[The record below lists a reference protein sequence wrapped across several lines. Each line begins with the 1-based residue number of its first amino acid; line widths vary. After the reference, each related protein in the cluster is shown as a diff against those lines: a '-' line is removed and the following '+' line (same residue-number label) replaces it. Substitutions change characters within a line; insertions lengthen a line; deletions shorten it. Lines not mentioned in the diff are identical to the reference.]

1 MNRILVAIKSPLFWF
16 ALLLVHQ
23 AINNNLLEG
32 EFKNVI
38 RSDGRGYYAYLP
50 ALFLYNDPS
59 FSASLNAETAN
70 AAPNFN
76 QYYLYQTPTGERY
89 NKYFPGIALLQAPFF
104 GLGCVAAKV
113 SGAAVDGYSE
123 PFEFAFLLGSL
134 FYSLLGLWLLYLC
147 IQLRFPELAQ
157 IAAWLSVLIYTGT
170 TLFMYNTYTLGLS
183 HHYSF
188 FLFSLFAWCILKFR
202 SNSQLKFAIIAGLTL
217 GIITLVR
224 PTNVLVVFA
233 IPILLKDTSE
243 LKMVLAALIARRGRI
258 LLSALASFLLIFSLL
273 FFLWKWQSGQWVRW
287 SYSGEGFNF
296 FQPAFIENLFGF
308 RNGLFLHSPIIFI
321 SAISALVLIRK
332 EKTWIYFW
340 WGYFLLNTW
349 VISSWWCWDYETS
362 FGNRPFTEHTFFLL
376 FPLLTLMTGNKKMW
390 VWGSLGLFA
399 LLGLVRYTT
408 YVNGYMIDQRFTAQS
423 YVQSLAFW
431 KEENFD
437 RWRYGR
443 SVVPFGKRIEEDIL
457 AYHQPTIDVSAQ
469 QTYIQTVSKRLSSN
483 RTNERYY
490 FRVWLEKK
498 STVALNDVYL
508 VVHATDDDSDFT
520 HYHAIP
526 LYNDRLNGVG
536 KWGEVSL
543 SGQIP
548 DHFNDFEQVKMYL
561 WNQGRESFQLRN
573 IQMYIDTYKS

>member
-1 MNRILVAIKSPLFWF
+1 MNRLLVAIKSPLFWF
-16 ALLLVHQ
+16 ALILAYQ
-23 AINNNLLEG
+23 TINNNLLDG

-50 ALFLYNDPS
+50 ALFLYNDPT
-59 FSASLNAETAN
+59 FSASLEAETTN
-70 AAPNFN
+70 ATPNFN
-76 QYYLYQTPTGERY
+76 QYYLYETQTGERY

-104 GLGCVAAKV
+104 GLGCLAAKV
-113 SGAAVDGYSE
+113 SGASIDGYSE

-134 FYSLLGLWLLYLC
+134 FYSVLGLWLLHLC
-147 IQLRFPELAQ
+147 IQLRFPKLRSEAP
-157 IAAWLSVLIYTGT
+157 WLTILIYGAS

-188 FLFSLFAWCILKFR
+188 FLFTLFAWCILKFR
-202 SNSQLKFAIIAGLTL
+202 SNTQLKFAIAAGLTL
-217 GIITLVR
+217 GLIALVR
-224 PTNVLVVFA
+224 PTNILVVLA
-233 IPILLKDTSE
+233 VPILLKDTSE
-243 LKMVLAALIARRGRI
+243 LKMFLQALIARRGRI
-258 LLSALASFLLIFSLL
+258 VLSAFASFLLLFSLL
-273 FFLWKWQSGQWVRW
+273 FFIWKWQSGQWVTW

-296 FQPAFIENLFGF
+296 FKPAFIENLFGF
-308 RNGLFLHSPIIFI
+308 RNGLFVHSPIILV

-332 EKTWIYFW
+332 EKSWLLFW
-340 WGYFLLNTW
+340 WLYFLLNTW
-349 VISSWWCWDYETS
+349 IISSWWCWDYETS

-376 FPLLTLMTGNKKMW
+376 FPLLTLMSKKLKW
-390 VWGSLGLFA
+390 LWFSLGTFA
-399 LLGLVRYTT
+399 LLGLIRYTT
-408 YVNGYMIDQRFTAQS
+408 YVNGYMIDQRFTAKN

-457 AYHQPTIDVSAQ
+457 VYHQPIIDVKAR
-469 QTYIQTVSKRLSSN
+469 QTFIQTASKNLSPH

-498 STVALNDVYL
+498 STSPLNHVYL
-508 VVHATDDDSDFT
+508 VVHATDDDSDFM

-526 LYNDRLNGVG
+526 LYNDRLEGVG
-536 KWGEVSL
+536 RWGEVSL

-548 DHFNDFEQVKMYL
+548 DHFNDFEHVKMYI
-561 WNQGRESFQLRN
+561 WNQGKEAFQLRN
-573 IQMYIDTYKS
+573 VQMYIDTYKS